1 MQKSCTIFAVMLVL
15 TLTVTLLT
23 GVDFGLDA
31 GGSSWLGSTAMAQDA
46 PSPEVPVPTTDAE
59 PAETPSSGN
68 SQTFNVLGIILLTIV
83 VPYILGFWL
92 AKAIRLPE
100 LSRKLGII
108 FASLVCSLTV
118 CFLLWPPK
126 FGIDLQGGVILVYE
140 VDEQASLDLLASD
153 ASAENTGFDMTPEK
167 QLEQGTAQLIT
178 QLQKRINPSGV
189 SEVVIRPYGENQV
202 EVIVPQAE
210 SADLESIKR
219 LITKAGVL
227 DFMIVANKQD
237 HDYLLS
243 RAQDEAQLGVTYVTD
258 REGNRIGRWVR
269 VDDDARGAVGE
280 PNLSQPT
287 LEPYLNSQR
296 HLVRGGGPGV
306 PFEVLMKVERPAARL
321 GGKHLSSARIEQDEY
336 GSPAVGFEF
345 GVDGANRMGRLSQ
358 ENLSETNIPRK
369 LGIVMDNYLISAPR
383 INARIT
389 DRGIITG
396 DFTQQEV
403 SDLVQVLRSGKL
415 PVVLRKEPIS
425 EQKISATLGDDTI
438 RKGRI
443 AITIS
448 LVAVLVFMA
457 IYYRV
462 AGLVAC
468 FALVFNLVL
477 ILAIMIAIKAD
488 LTLPGIAGLVLTVGM
503 SVDANVLIYERIR
516 EEIKGGASL
525 RVALSNG
532 FGKAMSTIVD
542 ANITTLITAAVLYR
556 IGTDQVRGF
565 AVTLFVGILM
575 SMFTAIYVSRGIFDI
590 LEKKR
595 IFTSLKFLPS
605 ASSIGYDFIG
615 KKKIAGIISL
625 LVILV
630 GMIGVGV
637 RGKDIFDIDFNG
649 GSSVQVFLEEAMP
662 ISEVRSKLTGV
673 LPDLSVSAVTM
684 EDYEDR
690 IYKVDTSM
698 SEYGQLGKVVI
709 TDRTGASAEVDLS
722 GLETLSGIIE
732 RLATA
737 EVGVAV
743 LPNPDGDGIEFQ
755 DETGADSG
763 SMSVKNADDDTETA
777 DHLKM
782 NFSTDALRYNTGA
795 IPAGVEVVQD
805 RISQV
810 FTGPNGESQLV
821 MHNMDFEPPTDAPGA
836 NNAPAKTPDTPEA
849 SPTTTEPAQSAPEPQ
864 SSGEGEESPMETPEG
879 EEAPMENSEE
889 EPQSPE
895 DDMQS
900 LLAPIS
906 SRLIAMLPWHLSL
919 DAVLQDN
926 GEEDSPAPEQPA
938 QEDAPA
944 DDSSAEEESSEA
956 DSSEEPAADDSPMGD
971 APSEEAPMEEQ
982 PSDEAAPP
990 MQDASPMNES
1000 PMTETPMADSPMT
1013 DGAAP
1018 ITPMG
1023 DSPLDA
1029 GPGTGPMTDPLSS
1042 REEAPRFKTQTEMS
1056 FDEGIS
1062 AETVRTLINDAADNL
1077 RVARPDVALLDSE
1090 GQTLPVDSR
1099 VSQTTWTVK
1108 LSTTPDESAKILEQ
1122 VAQKLD
1128 STPVWP
1134 SSSKIGS
1141 KVAGDMQTMAI
1152 LAIGFCLI
1160 GIVGYIWFRFQSV
1173 AFGVA
1178 AVVALVH
1185 DVLVTLGFIALSV
1198 WMAPVF
1204 GFLQVTEFKISLPVV
1219 AAFLTI
1225 IGYSLNDTIVI
1236 FDRIREVRGKSPDLT
1251 SEMVNISVNQTLG
1264 RTLLT
1269 SLTTLIVVLILYF
1282 IGGEGIHSFSFSLV
1296 IGVIAGT
1303 YSTVFIACPVLIWLM
1318 NRDKGA
1324 KKAEA

>member
-46 PSPEVPVPTTDAE
+46 PSAEVPVPTVNAV

-92 AKAIRLPE
+92 ANAIRMPE

-108 FASLVCSLTV
+108 FASLVCSVTV

-153 ASAENTGFDMTPEK
+153 ASSDGATFDLTPEK

-210 SADLESIKR
+210 SADLDSIKR

-237 HDYLLS
+237 HDYLIT
-243 RAQDEAQLGVTYVTD
+243 RAEDESQLGVTFVTD

-269 VDDDARGAVGE
+269 VDDDAQGAVGE
-280 PNLSQPT
+280 PNFADPSLT
-287 LEPYLNSQR
+287 PYLNSQR

-306 PFEVLMKVERPAARL
+306 PFEVLMRVERPEARL
-321 GGKHLSSARIEQDEY
+321 GGKHLSSSAVTRDEY
-336 GSPAVGFEF
+336 GKPAVAFEF

-358 ENLSETNIPRK
+358 ENLSEPNIPRK
-369 LGIVMDNYLISAPR
+369 LGIVMDNFLISAPR
-383 INARIT
+383 INAMIT

-396 DFTQQEV
+396 DFSQQEV
-403 SDLVQVLRSGKL
+403 TDLVQVLRSGKL

-438 RKGRI
+438 RKGKV
-443 AITIS
+443 AITVS
-448 LVAVLVFMA
+448 LIAVLVFMA
-457 IYYRV
+457 IYYQV

-468 FALVFNLVL
+468 FALIFNLVL
-477 ILAIMIAIKAD
+477 IMAIMIAIKAD

-516 EEIKGGASL
+516 EEINGGASL

-595 IFTSLKFLPS
+595 IISTLKFMPS
-605 ASSIGYDFIG
+605 ASSIGYDFIA
-615 KKKIAGIISL
+615 KQKVAGMVSL
-625 LVILV
+625 VVILV

-649 GSSVQVFLEEAMP
+649 GSSVQVFLEEPMP

-684 EDYEDR
+684 EGYEDR

-709 TDRTGASAEVDLS
+709 SDRTGASAEVDLA
-722 GLETLSGIIE
+722 GVETLSGIID
-732 RLATA
+732 RLAAA

-743 LPNPDGDGIEFQ
+743 LQNSDGDGIEFQ

-763 SMSVKNADDDTETA
+763 SMSVKNVDDNTQTA
-777 DHLKM
+777 DHLRM

-810 FTGPNGESQLV
+810 FTGPNGESLLV
-821 MHNMDFEPPTDAPGA
+821 MHNMDFVPPTATSSTPSAP
-836 NNAPAKTPDTPEA
+836 PAKVEAPET
-849 SPTTTEPAQSAPEPQ
+849 SPTTTEPAELAPEP
-864 SSGEGEESPMETPEG
+864 EATEKK
-879 EEAPMENSEE
+879 EEAPAEPAEE
-889 EPQSPE
+889 KPAAPE
-895 DDMQS
+895 GDMQS
-900 LLAPIS
+900 FIAPVS
-906 SRLIAMLPWHLSL
+906 SRLIALLPWHVSL
-919 DAVLQDN
+919 DVLLQDD
-926 GEEDSPAPEQPA
+926 GEAPATDKPA
-938 QEDAPA
+938 EEAPA
-944 DDSSAEEESSEA
+944 DDKPAEEKPADAPAAEEKPMEEA
-956 DSSEEPAADDSPMGD
+956 PKEDKPAEEPAAPMTETPV
-971 APSEEAPMEEQ
+971 AEA
-982 PSDEAAPP
+982 
-990 MQDASPMNES
+990 
-1000 PMTETPMADSPMT
+1000 PMTETPMVDVPA
-1013 DGAAP
+1013 G
-1018 ITPMG
+1018 G
-1023 DSPLDA
+1023 PL
-1029 GPGTGPMTDPLSS
+1029 GSLVGGG
-1042 REEAPRFKTQTEMS
+1042 EVPRFNTQTELS

-1062 AETVRTLINDAADNL
+1062 AETVRTLVNDAADSL
-1077 RVARPDVALLDSE
+1077 RVARPEVALLDSE
-1090 GQTLPVDSR
+1090 GKTLPVDSR

-1122 VAQKLD
+1122 VSKKLD

-1141 KVAGDMQTMAI
+1141 KVAGDMQTMAV

-1198 WMAPVF
+1198 WMAPAL
-1204 GFLQVTEFKISLPVV
+1204 GFLQITEFKISLPVV

-1251 SEMVNISVNQTLG
+1251 SEMVNLSINQTLG

-1296 IGVIAGT
+1296 VGVIAGT
-1303 YSTVFIACPVLIWLM
+1303 YSTIFIACPVLIWLM
-1318 NRDKGA
+1318 NRDKKSN

>member
-15 TLTVTLLT
+15 TLTVTLMT
-23 GVDFGLDA
+23 GVDIGLDA
-31 GGSSWLGSTAMAQDA
+31 GGSSWLGSTAMAQEA
-46 PSPEVPVPTTDAE
+46 PSPEVPVPTVNAA
-59 PAETPSSGN
+59 PADTPSSGSSN
-68 SQTFNVLGIILLTIV
+68 TFNVLGIILLTIV
-83 VPYILGFWL
+83 VPYVLGFWL
-92 AKAIRLPE
+92 ANAIRLPE
-100 LSRKLGII
+100 LSRKLGVI
-108 FASLVCSLTV
+108 FASLVCSVTV

-140 VDEQASLDLLASD
+140 VDEQASLELLASD
-153 ASAENTGFDMTPEK
+153 VGSDGTNFDTTPEK
-167 QLEQGTAQLIT
+167 QLEEGTSQLIT

-210 SADLESIKR
+210 SADLDSIKR

-237 HDYLLS
+237 HDYLIT
-243 RAQDEAQLGVTYVTD
+243 RAEDESQLGATFVTGRD
-258 REGNRIGRWVR
+258 GARIGRWVR

-280 PNLSQPT
+280 PNFANPNLT
-287 LEPYLNSQR
+287 PYLNSQR

-306 PFEVLMKVERPAARL
+306 PFEVLMRVERPEARL
-321 GGKHLSSARIEQDEY
+321 GGKHLSSAAVTRDEY
-336 GSPAVGFEF
+336 NSPAVSFEF

-358 ENLSETNIPRK
+358 ENLSEPNLPRK
-369 LGIVMDNYLISAPR
+369 LGIVMDNFLISAPR
-383 INARIT
+383 INAMIT
-389 DRGIITG
+389 DSGIITG

-438 RKGRI
+438 RKGKV
-443 AITIS
+443 AITVS
-448 LVAVLVFMA
+448 LIAVLVFMA
-457 IYYRV
+457 IYYQV
-462 AGLVAC
+462 AGIVAC

-477 ILAIMIAIKAD
+477 IMAIMIAIKAD

-516 EEIKGGASL
+516 EEINGGASL
-525 RVALSNG
+525 KVALSNG

-595 IFTSLKFLPS
+595 IISTLKFMPS

-615 KKKIAGIISL
+615 KKKVAAMISL
-625 LVILV
+625 VVILV

-649 GSSVQVFLEEAMP
+649 GSSVQVFLEEPMA

-684 EDYEDR
+684 EGYEDR

-709 TDRTGASAEVDLS
+709 TDRTGASAEVDLA
-722 GLETLSGIIE
+722 GVETLSGIIE
-732 RLATA
+732 RLAAA

-743 LPNPDGDGIEFQ
+743 LQNSDGDGIEFQ

-763 SMSVKNADDDTETA
+763 SMSVKNVDDKTQTA
-777 DHLKM
+777 DHLRM

-810 FTGPNGESQLV
+810 FTGPNGESLLV
-821 MHNMDFEPPTDAPGA
+821 MHNMDFSPPASAAGAQSTPPVKVEAPE
-836 NNAPAKTPDTPEA
+836 TSPEA
-849 SPTTTEPAQSAPEPQ
+849 TEPVESAPEP
-864 SSGEGEESPMETPEG
+864 EATDEKEEAPAETPE
-879 EEAPMENSEE
+879 EKPEATEG
-889 EPQSPE
+889 
-895 DDMQS
+895 DMQS
-900 LLAPIS
+900 FIAPVS
-906 SRLIAMLPWHLSL
+906 SRLFAFLPWHVSL
-919 DAVLQDN
+919 DVLLQDN
-926 GEEDSPAPEQPA
+926 GEEETPAEEKPA
-938 QEDAPA
+938 EEAPA
-944 DDSSAEEESSEA
+944 EEKPAEEKPAES
-956 DSSEEPAADDSPMGD
+956 PAADDKPM
-971 APSEEAPMEEQ
+971 EEAPMEDKPAEE
-982 PSDEAAPP
+982 PAAPMAEAP
-990 MQDASPMNES
+990 AAEA
-1000 PMTETPMADSPMT
+1000 PMTETPVEE
-1013 DGAAP
+1013 AP
-1018 ITPMG
+1018 EETPAVN
-1023 DSPLDA
+1023 PLDQLGA
-1029 GPGTGPMTDPLSS
+1029 VSEG
-1042 REEAPRFKTQTEMS
+1042 PRFKTQTEMS

-1062 AETVRTLINDAADNL
+1062 AETVRTLINDAADSL
-1077 RVARPDVALLDSE
+1077 RVARPEVSLLDSE
-1090 GQTLPVDSR
+1090 GKTLPVDSR

-1108 LSTTPDESAKILEQ
+1108 LSTTPDESGKILEQ
-1122 VAQKLD
+1122 VSTKLD

-1251 SEMVNISVNQTLG
+1251 SEMVNISINQTLG

-1296 IGVIAGT
+1296 IGVVAGT

-1318 NRDKGA
+1318 NRDKGG

>member
-15 TLTVTLLT
+15 TLTVTLMT
-23 GVDFGLDA
+23 GVDIGLDA
-31 GGSSWLGSTAMAQDA
+31 GGSSWLGSTAMAQEA
-46 PSPEVPVPTTDAE
+46 PSPEVPVPTVNAA
-59 PAETPSSGN
+59 PADTPSSGSSN
-68 SQTFNVLGIILLTIV
+68 TFNVLGIILLTIV
-83 VPYILGFWL
+83 VPYVLGFWL
-92 AKAIRLPE
+92 ANAIRLPE
-100 LSRKLGII
+100 LSRKLGVI
-108 FASLVCSLTV
+108 FASLVCSVTV

-140 VDEQASLDLLASD
+140 VDEQASLELLASD
-153 ASAENTGFDMTPEK
+153 VGSDGTNFDTTPEK
-167 QLEQGTAQLIT
+167 QLEEGTSQLIT

-210 SADLESIKR
+210 SADLDSIKR

-237 HDYLLS
+237 HDYLIT
-243 RAQDEAQLGVTYVTD
+243 RAEDESQLGATFVTGRD
-258 REGNRIGRWVR
+258 GARIGRWVR

-280 PNLSQPT
+280 PNFANPNLT
-287 LEPYLNSQR
+287 PYLNSQR

-306 PFEVLMKVERPAARL
+306 PFEVLMRVERPEARL
-321 GGKHLSSARIEQDEY
+321 GGKHLSSAAVTRDEY
-336 GSPAVGFEF
+336 NSPAVSFEF

-358 ENLSETNIPRK
+358 ENLSEANLPRK
-369 LGIVMDNYLISAPR
+369 LGIVMDNFLISAPR
-383 INARIT
+383 INAMIT
-389 DRGIITG
+389 DSGIITG

-438 RKGRI
+438 RKGKV
-443 AITIS
+443 AITVS
-448 LVAVLVFMA
+448 LIAVLVFMA
-457 IYYRV
+457 IYYQV
-462 AGLVAC
+462 AGIVAC

-477 ILAIMIAIKAD
+477 IMAIMIAIKAD

-516 EEIKGGASL
+516 EEINGGASL
-525 RVALSNG
+525 KVALSNG

-595 IFTSLKFLPS
+595 IISTLKFMPS

-615 KKKIAGIISL
+615 KKKVAAMISL
-625 LVILV
+625 VVILV

-649 GSSVQVFLEEAMP
+649 GSSVQVFLEEPMA

-684 EDYEDR
+684 EGYEDR
-690 IYKVDTSM
+690 IYKVDSSM

-709 TDRTGASAEVDLS
+709 TDRTGASAEVDLT
-722 GLETLSGIIE
+722 GVETLSGIIE
-732 RLATA
+732 RLAAA

-743 LPNPDGDGIEFQ
+743 LQNSDGDGIEFQ

-763 SMSVKNADDDTETA
+763 SMSVKNVDDKTQTA
-777 DHLKM
+777 DHLRM

-810 FTGPNGESQLV
+810 FTGPNGESLLV
-821 MHNMDFEPPTDAPGA
+821 MHNMDFSPPASAASTQSTPPVKVEAPE
-836 NNAPAKTPDTPEA
+836 TSPE
-849 SPTTTEPAQSAPEPQ
+849 TTEPVESAPEPEATDEKQ
-864 SSGEGEESPMETPEG
+864 ETPAETPE
-879 EEAPMENSEE
+879 ETPEAT
-889 EPQSPE
+889 
-895 DDMQS
+895 DGDMQS
-900 LLAPIS
+900 FIAPVS
-906 SRLIAMLPWHLSL
+906 SRLFAFLPWHVSL
-919 DAVLQDN
+919 DVLLQDN
-926 GEEDSPAPEQPA
+926 GEEE
-938 QEDAPA
+938 APA
-944 DDSSAEEESSEA
+944 EEKPAEEA
-956 DSSEEPAADDSPMGD
+956 PAEEKPAEEKPAEVPAADDKPM
-971 APSEEAPMEEQ
+971 EEAPMEEN
-982 PSDEAAPP
+982 PAEEPAAPTAEAP
-990 MQDASPMNES
+990 AAET
-1000 PMTETPMADSPMT
+1000 PMTETPVEE
-1013 DGAAP
+1013 AP
-1018 ITPMG
+1018 EEGPAVN
-1023 DSPLDA
+1023 PLDQLGA
-1029 GPGTGPMTDPLSS
+1029 VSEG
-1042 REEAPRFKTQTEMS
+1042 PRFKTQTEMS

-1062 AETVRTLINDAADNL
+1062 AETVRTLINDAADSL
-1077 RVARPDVALLDSE
+1077 RVARPEVSLLDSE
-1090 GQTLPVDSR
+1090 GKTLPVDSR

-1108 LSTTPDESAKILEQ
+1108 LSTTPDESGKILEQ
-1122 VAQKLD
+1122 VSTKLD

-1251 SEMVNISVNQTLG
+1251 SEMVNISINQTLG

-1296 IGVIAGT
+1296 IGVVAGT

-1318 NRDKGA
+1318 NRDKGG

>member
-31 GGSSWLGSTAMAQDA
+31 GGSSWLGSTAMAQEA
-46 PSPEVPVPTTDAE
+46 PSPEVPVPSTNAV
-59 PAETPSSGN
+59 PAETPSSGS

-83 VPYILGFWL
+83 VPYILGYWL
-92 AKAIRLPE
+92 ANAIRLPE

-108 FASLVCSLTV
+108 LASLVCSVTV

-140 VDEQASLDLLASD
+140 VDEQASLELLASD
-153 ASAENTGFDMTPEK
+153 SSPGEEGFDQSAEK
-167 QLEQGTAQLIT
+167 QLEESTAQLIV

-210 SADLESIKR
+210 SADLDSIKR

-237 HDYLLS
+237 HDYLLT
-243 RAQDEAQLGVTYVTD
+243 RAEDEAQLGVTFVTD
-258 REGNRIGRWVR
+258 RKGNRIGRWVR
-269 VDDDARGAVGE
+269 VDDDARGAVGN
-280 PNLSQPT
+280 PNFSDPSLTPF
-287 LEPYLNSQR
+287 LNQQR

-306 PFEVLMKVERPAARL
+306 PFEVLMKVERPEGRL
-321 GGKHLSSARIEQDEY
+321 GGKHLSAAAVTRDDYNQ
-336 GSPAVGFEF
+336 PAVSFQF

-358 ENLSETNIPRK
+358 ENLSEANIPRK

-383 INARIT
+383 INAMIT

-425 EQKISATLGDDTI
+425 EQTISATLGDDTI

-448 LVAVLVFMA
+448 LIAVLIFMA
-457 IYYRV
+457 IYYQV
-462 AGLVAC
+462 AGIVAC

-516 EEIKGGASL
+516 EEINGGASL

-595 IFTSLKFLPS
+595 IISTLKFLPS

-615 KKKIAGIISL
+615 KQKIAGMISL
-625 LVILV
+625 VVILV
-630 GMIGVGV
+630 GMIGVSV

-649 GSSVQVFLEEAMP
+649 GSSVQVFLEEPMP
-662 ISEVRSKLTGV
+662 ISEVRSKLSGV

-684 EDYEDR
+684 ENYEDR

-698 SEYGQLGKVVI
+698 SEYGELGKVVI

-722 GLETLSGIIE
+722 GIETLMGIID
-732 RLATA
+732 RLASA

-743 LPNPDGDGIEFQ
+743 LQNPDGDGIEFQ

-763 SMSVKNADDDTETA
+763 SMSVKNVDDDTQTA
-777 DHLKM
+777 DHLRM

-795 IPAGVEVVQD
+795 IPAGVEVVQE

-810 FTGPNGESQLV
+810 FTGPNGESLLV
-821 MHNMDFEPPTDAPGA
+821 MHNMDFAPPAAAEGAQSSPPANKEAPE
-836 NNAPAKTPDTPEA
+836 T
-849 SPTTTEPAQSAPEPQ
+849 SPTTTEPAQSAPEP
-864 SSGEGEESPMETPEG
+864 EANDEKEEAASEETPEDKP
-879 EEAPMENSEE
+879 EAPEG
-889 EPQSPE
+889 
-895 DDMQS
+895 DMQS
-900 LLAPIS
+900 FIAPVS
-906 SRLIAMLPWHLSL
+906 TRVFAMLPWHVSL
-919 DAVLQDN
+919 DLLLQDG
-926 GEEDSPAPEQPA
+926 GEEESPAEETP
-938 QEDAPA
+938 
-944 DDSSAEEESSEA
+944 AEEEPAA
-956 DSSEEPAADDSPMGD
+956 DERPAEEKPMEEPAADDTPM
-971 APSEEAPMEEQ
+971 EEAPMEGQ
-982 PSDEAAPP
+982 PAEEPAAPMEDAP
-990 MQDASPMNES
+990 MADPPMSES
-1000 PMTETPMADSPMT
+1000 PMGDETPA
-1013 DGAAP
+1013 
-1018 ITPMG
+1018 
-1023 DSPLDA
+1023 A
-1029 GPGTGPMTDPLSS
+1029 GPAAGVTGPMGSEP
-1042 REEAPRFKTQTEMS
+1042 EGPRFKTQTEMS

-1062 AETVRTLINDAADNL
+1062 AETVRTLVNDAADSL
-1077 RVARPDVALLDSE
+1077 RVARPELSLLDSE
-1090 GQTLPVDSR
+1090 GKTLPPDSR

-1122 VAQKLD
+1122 VSKKLD

-1141 KVAGDMQTMAI
+1141 KVAGDMQTMAV

-1198 WMAPVF
+1198 WLAPVF

-1251 SEMVNISVNQTLG
+1251 SEMVNISINQTLG

-1318 NRDKGA
+1318 NRDKKTT

>member
-46 PSPEVPVPTTDAE
+46 PSAEVPVPTTDAA
-59 PAETPSSGN
+59 PAETPSSGS
-68 SQTFNVLGIILLTIV
+68 SQTFNVLGIMLLTIV
-83 VPYILGFWL
+83 VPYAVGFWL
-92 AKAIRLPE
+92 ATAIRMPE

-108 FASLVCSLTV
+108 FASLVCSVTV

-153 ASAENTGFDMTPEK
+153 VGSDSFDTTPEK

-210 SADLESIKR
+210 SADLDSIKR

-237 HDYLLS
+237 HDYLIT
-243 RAQDEAQLGVTYVTD
+243 RAEDEAQIGVTFVTD
-258 REGNRIGRWVR
+258 RQGNRIGRWVR

-280 PNLSQPT
+280 PNFANPNLT
-287 LEPYLNSQR
+287 PYLNSQR

-306 PFEVLMKVERPAARL
+306 PFEVLMRVERPEARL
-321 GGKHLSSARIEQDEY
+321 GGKHLSSSSVTRDEY
-336 GSPAVGFEF
+336 GKPAVAFEF

-369 LGIVMDNYLISAPR
+369 LGIVMDNFLISAPR
-383 INARIT
+383 INAMIT
-389 DRGIITG
+389 DSGIITG

-403 SDLVQVLRSGKL
+403 TDLVQVLRSGKL

-448 LVAVLVFMA
+448 MIAVLIFMA

-477 ILAIMIAIKAD
+477 IMAVMIAIKAD

-503 SVDANVLIYERIR
+503 AVDANVLIYERIR
-516 EEIKGGASL
+516 EEINGGASL
-525 RVALSNG
+525 KVALSNG

-595 IFTSLKFLPS
+595 ILTTLKFLPS

-615 KKKIAGIISL
+615 KQKVAGMISL
-625 LVILV
+625 VVILV

-649 GSSVQVFLEEAMP
+649 GSSVQVFLEEPME

-684 EDYEDR
+684 EGYEGR

-709 TDRTGASAEVDLS
+709 TDRTGASAEVDLA
-722 GLETLSGIIE
+722 GVETLTGIIN

-743 LPNPDGDGIEFQ
+743 LQNPDGDGIEFQ

-763 SMSVKNADDDTETA
+763 AMSVKNVDDDTQTA
-777 DHLKM
+777 DHLRM

-795 IPAGVEVVQD
+795 IPAGVDVVQD

-821 MHNMDFEPPTDAPGA
+821 MHNMDFAPPTAAAGAASTPAAKVEAPE
-836 NNAPAKTPDTPEA
+836 T
-849 SPTTTEPAQSAPEPQ
+849 SPTTTEPAQSAPEP
-864 SSGEGEESPMETPEG
+864 EATPEKEEAPEETPAEKPETPEG
-879 EEAPMENSEE
+879 
-889 EPQSPE
+889 
-895 DDMQS
+895 DMQS
-900 LLAPIS
+900 FIAPVSTRLL
-906 SRLIAMLPWHLSL
+906 AMLPWHVSL
-919 DAVLQDN
+919 DVLLQDDG
-926 GEEDSPAPEQPA
+926 GEEESPAPEQPA
-938 QEDAPA
+938 EDAPA
-944 DDSSAEEESSEA
+944 DDKPAEDTPEEEK
-956 DSSEEPAADDSPMGD
+956 PAAEDKPM
-971 APSEEAPMEEQ
+971 EEAPMEDKPADDKPAE
-982 PSDEAAPP
+982 EAAEP
-990 MQDASPMNES
+990 MEDVPAADA
-1000 PMTETPMADSPMT
+1000 PMTEAPAE
-1013 DGAAP
+1013 GAPA
-1018 ITPMG
+1018 
-1023 DSPLDA
+1023 
-1029 GPGTGPMTDPLSS
+1029 TGPATDPVDPLAPAA
-1042 REEAPRFKTQTEMS
+1042 EAPRFNTQTEMS

-1062 AETVRTLINDAADNL
+1062 AETVRTLVNDAADAL
-1077 RVARPDVALLDSE
+1077 RVARPEVALLDSE
-1090 GQTLPVDSR
+1090 GKPLPVDSR

-1122 VAQKLD
+1122 VSQKLD

-1152 LAIGFCLI
+1152 FAISFCLI

-1185 DVLVTLGFIALSV
+1185 DVLVTLGFIALSA
-1198 WMAPVF
+1198 WLAPVF

-1251 SEMVNISVNQTLG
+1251 SEMVNISINQTLG

-1318 NRDKGA
+1318 NRNKNA
-1324 KKAEA
+1324 SKAEA

>member
-15 TLTVTLLT
+15 TLTVTMLP

-31 GGSSWLGSTAMAQDA
+31 GGSSWLGSTAMAQETPA
-46 PSPEVPVPTTDAE
+46 TEVPTPSTQVA
-59 PAETPSSGN
+59 PAETPSSGT
-68 SQTFNVLGIILLTIV
+68 SQTLNVLGIIFLTLV
-83 VPYILGFWL
+83 VPYVLGVWL
-92 AKAIRLPE
+92 ASAIRLPDMG
-100 LSRKLGII
+100 RKLGVIL
-108 FASLVCSLTV
+108 ASLVCSVTV

-140 VDEQASLDLLASD
+140 VDEQASLDLLAADS
-153 ASAENTGFDMTPEK
+153 SPGETPFDLTPQK

-210 SADLESIKR
+210 SSDLESIKR

-237 HDYLLS
+237 HDYLIT
-243 RAQDEAQLGVTYVTD
+243 RAQDEAQIGVTYVTD
-258 REGNRIGRWVR
+258 REGKRIGRWVR
-269 VDDDARGAVGE
+269 VDDDARGSVGE
-280 PNLSQPT
+280 SNFSDPSLT
-287 LEPYLNSQR
+287 PYLNSQR
-296 HLVRGGGPGV
+296 HLVRGGGPGI
-306 PFEVLMKVERPAARL
+306 PFEVLMRVERPEFRL
-321 GGKHLSSARIEQDEY
+321 GGKHLSSAAIARDEY
-336 GSPAVGFEF
+336 NKPAVGFEF

-358 ENLSETNIPRK
+358 ENLSEQNIPRK

-383 INARIT
+383 INAMIT
-389 DRGIITG
+389 DSGIITG

-438 RKGRI
+438 RKGTV
-443 AITIS
+443 AITVS
-448 LVAVLVFMA
+448 LIAVLVFMA

-468 FALVFNLVL
+468 FALLFNLVL

-503 SVDANVLIYERIR
+503 AVDANVLIYERIR
-516 EEIKGGASL
+516 EEINGGASL

-595 IFTSLKFLPS
+595 ILTTLRFMPS
-605 ASSIGYDFIG
+605 ASSIGFDFIG
-615 KKKIAGIISL
+615 KKRIAAMISL
-625 LVILV
+625 VVILV
-630 GMIGVGV
+630 GMIGVSV

-649 GSSVQVFLEEAMP
+649 GSSVQVYLKEAMP
-662 ISEVRSKLTGV
+662 ISEVRSKLTDV
-673 LPDLSVSAVTM
+673 LPDLSVSAVTL
-684 EDYEDR
+684 EGHEDR

-698 SEYGQLGKVVI
+698 SEYGQLGKVQL
-709 TDRTGASAEVDLS
+709 TDRTGATAEVDLAGVES
-722 GLETLSGIIE
+722 LTEIIKK
-732 RLATA
+732 LAAA
-737 EVGVAV
+737 EVGIAV
-743 LPNPDGDGIEFQ
+743 LPNPDGDGVEFQ

-763 SMSVKNADDDTETA
+763 SMSVKNVDDDTQTA
-777 DHLKM
+777 DHLRM
-782 NFSTDALRYNTGA
+782 NFSTDALRYNTGQ
-795 IPAGVEVVQD
+795 IPAGVQVVQD
-805 RISQV
+805 RIAQV
-810 FTGPNGESQLV
+810 FTGPNGESLLM
-821 MHNMDFEPPTDAPGA
+821 MHNMDFAQPAAAPGA
-836 NNAPAKTPDTPEA
+836 SASTPTSSEEAPATEEPMTSSEPEPMMEEEPASDESEEKPEGDMQSFMAPVSSRLFALLPWQVTLDVLLQEDGGEEEPASEGEA
-849 SPTTTEPAQSAPEPQ
+849 SEESPAEEKPAEETPSEEKPAEEAPAEDKPA
-864 SSGEGEESPMETPEG
+864 EESPM
-879 EEAPMENSEE
+879 
-889 EPQSPE
+889 
-895 DDMQS
+895 
-900 LLAPIS
+900 
-906 SRLIAMLPWHLSL
+906 
-919 DAVLQDN
+919 
-926 GEEDSPAPEQPA
+926 
-938 QEDAPA
+938 QE
-944 DDSSAEEESSEA
+944 
-956 DSSEEPAADDSPMGD
+956 
-971 APSEEAPMEEQ
+971 PSEEAKPMEES
-982 PSDEAAPP
+982 PAPMEEAPAEEAP
-990 MQDASPMNES
+990 AEES
-1000 PMTETPMADSPMT
+1000 PMTP
-1013 DGAAP
+1013 
-1018 ITPMG
+1018 TPMG
-1023 DSPLDA
+1023 EAPQTAPENPLA
-1029 GPGTGPMTDPLSS
+1029 TP
-1042 REEAPRFKTQTEMS
+1042 EAEAEAPRFQTETELT
-1056 FDEGIS
+1056 FDEKIS
-1062 AETVRTLINDAADNL
+1062 ADTVRTLIKDAANAL
-1077 RVARPDVALLDSE
+1077 SVVPPEVSLLDGE

-1099 VSQTTWTVK
+1099 VSQATWTVK
-1108 LSTTPDESAKILEQ
+1108 LSTQPAESAKILEQ
-1122 VAQKLD
+1122 ASKKLD

-1152 LAIGFCLI
+1152 LAIAFCLI

-1198 WMAPVF
+1198 WLAPVF

-1251 SEMVNISVNQTLG
+1251 SEMINLSINQTLG

-1269 SLTTLIVVLILYF
+1269 SITTLIVVLILYF

-1303 YSTVFIACPVLIWLM
+1303 YSTVFIACPVLLWLM
-1318 NRDKGA
+1318 NRDKSE

>member
-31 GGSSWLGSTAMAQDA
+31 GGSSWLGSTAMAQEA
-46 PSPEVPVPTTDAE
+46 PSPEVPVPTVDAA
-59 PAETPSSGN
+59 PAETPSSG
-68 SQTFNVLGIILLTIV
+68 SSETFNVLGIILLTIV

-92 AKAIRLPE
+92 ATAIRLPE

-108 FASLVCSLTV
+108 FASLVCSVTI

-153 ASAENTGFDMTPEK
+153 SDSQGFDTTPEK

-210 SADLESIKR
+210 SADLDSIKR

-237 HDYLLS
+237 HDYLIT
-243 RAQDEAQLGVTYVTD
+243 RAEDEAQIGVTFVTD

-280 PNLSQPT
+280 PNFANPNLT
-287 LEPYLNSQR
+287 PYLNSQR

-306 PFEVLMKVERPAARL
+306 PFEVLMRVERPEARL
-321 GGKHLSSARIEQDEY
+321 GGKHLSSSAVTRDEY
-336 GSPAVGFEF
+336 GKPAVSFEF

-358 ENLSETNIPRK
+358 ENLSEPNIPRK
-369 LGIVMDNYLISAPR
+369 LGIVMDNFLISAPR
-383 INARIT
+383 INAMIT

-403 SDLVQVLRSGKL
+403 TDLVQVLRSGKL

-448 LVAVLVFMA
+448 LIAVLIFMA
-457 IYYRV
+457 IYYQV

-468 FALVFNLVL
+468 FALVFNLIL
-477 ILAIMIAIKAD
+477 ILAVMIAIKAD

-503 SVDANVLIYERIR
+503 AVDANVLIYERIR
-516 EEIKGGASL
+516 EELSGGASL
-525 RVALSNG
+525 KVALSNG

-595 IFTSLKFLPS
+595 ILSTLKFMPS

-615 KKKIAGIISL
+615 KQKIAGMISL
-625 LVILV
+625 VVILV

-649 GSSVQVFLEEAMP
+649 GSSVQVFLEEPMA

-684 EDYEDR
+684 EGYEDR

-709 TDRTGASAEVDLS
+709 TDRTGASAEVDLA
-722 GLETLSGIIE
+722 GVETLTGIID
-732 RLATA
+732 RLASA

-743 LPNPDGDGIEFQ
+743 LQNTDGDGIEFQ

-763 SMSVKNADDDTETA
+763 SMSVKNVDDDTQTA
-777 DHLKM
+777 DHLRM

-821 MHNMDFEPPTDAPGA
+821 MHNMDFAPPAAASGAQSTPPAEVEAPE
-836 NNAPAKTPDTPEA
+836 T
-849 SPTTTEPAQSAPEPQ
+849 SPTTTEPAESAPEP
-864 SSGEGEESPMETPEG
+864 EATEDKKEEAPAETPEEKPETPEG
-879 EEAPMENSEE
+879 
-889 EPQSPE
+889 
-895 DDMQS
+895 DMQS
-900 LLAPIS
+900 FLAPVS
-906 SRLIAMLPWHLSL
+906 SRLIAMLPWHVSMDML
-919 DAVLQDN
+919 LQDN
-926 GEEDSPAPEQPA
+926 GEEEAPAPEKPA
-938 QEDAPA
+938 EDAPA
-944 DDSSAEEESSEA
+944 EEKPAEEK
-956 DSSEEPAADDSPMGD
+956 PAETPPADDKPM
-971 APSEEAPMEEQ
+971 EEAPMEDKPAEE
-982 PSDEAAPP
+982 PAAPMEEAP
-990 MQDASPMNES
+990 AA
-1000 PMTETPMADSPMT
+1000 ETPMADAPMEEPP
-1013 DGAAP
+1013 AE
-1018 ITPMG
+1018 
-1023 DSPLDA
+1023 
-1029 GPGTGPMTDPLSS
+1029 GPAVDPLGPLAPAA
-1042 REEAPRFKTQTEMS
+1042 EAPRFNTQTEMS

-1062 AETVRTLINDAADNL
+1062 AETVRTLVNDAADAL
-1077 RVARPDVALLDSE
+1077 RVARPEIALLDNE
-1090 GQTLPVDSR
+1090 GKPLPVDSR

-1122 VAQKLD
+1122 VSKKLD

-1152 LAIGFCLI
+1152 FAISFCLI

-1198 WMAPVF
+1198 WLAPVF

-1236 FDRIREVRGKSPDLT
+1236 FDRIREVRGKSPQLT
-1251 SEMVNISVNQTLG
+1251 SEMVNISINQTLG

-1318 NRDKGA
+1318 NRDKGS

>member
-15 TLTVTLLT
+15 SLTVTLMT

-31 GGSSWLGSTAMAQDA
+31 GGSSWLGSTAMAQEA
-46 PSPEVPVPTTDAE
+46 PSTEVPVPTTDVAPVE
-59 PAETPSSGN
+59 APSSGG

-83 VPYILGFWL
+83 VPYVLGFWL
-92 AKAIRLPE
+92 ATAIRMPE
-100 LSRKLGII
+100 LSRKLGIT
-108 FASLVCSLTV
+108 FASLVCSVTV

-153 ASAENTGFDMTPEK
+153 VSSENTGMNLTPER

-189 SEVVIRPYGENQV
+189 SEVIIRPYGENQV

-210 SADLESIKR
+210 SSDLDSIKR

-237 HDYLLS
+237 HDYLFT
-243 RAQDEAQLGVTYVTD
+243 RAEDEAQIGVTYVSD

-269 VDDDARGAVGE
+269 VDDEARGAVGE
-280 PNLSQPT
+280 PNFADPNLT
-287 LEPYLNSQR
+287 PYLNSQR

-306 PFEVLMKVERPAARL
+306 PFEVLMRVERPEARL
-321 GGKHLSSARIEQDEY
+321 GGKHLSSSRVQRDEY
-336 GSPAVGFEF
+336 GKPAVGFEF

-383 INARIT
+383 INAMIT
-389 DRGIITG
+389 DSGIITG

-403 SDLVQVLRSGKL
+403 TDLVQVLRSGKL

-425 EQKISATLGDDTI
+425 EQQISATLGDDTI
-438 RKGRI
+438 RKGKV
-443 AITIS
+443 AISVS
-448 LVAVLVFMA
+448 LIAVLIFMA

-477 ILAIMIAIKAD
+477 ILAVMIAIKAD

-503 SVDANVLIYERIR
+503 AVDANVLIFERIR
-516 EEIKGGASL
+516 EEINGGATL

-595 IFTSLKFLPS
+595 LLTTLKFLPS

-615 KKKIAGIISL
+615 KQKVAGMISL
-625 LVILV
+625 VVILV

-649 GSSVQVFLEEAMP
+649 GSSVQVFLEEPMP
-662 ISEVRSKLTGV
+662 ISEIRSKLTDV

-684 EDYEDR
+684 EGYEDR

-698 SEYGQLGKVVI
+698 SEYGQLGKVVV
-709 TDRTGASAEVDLS
+709 TDRTGASAEVDLA
-722 GLETLSGIIE
+722 GVETLSGIID

-737 EVGVAV
+737 EVGVAI
-743 LPNPDGDGIEFQ
+743 LPNTDGDGIEFQ

-763 SMSVKNADDDTETA
+763 AMSVKNVDDDTQTA
-777 DHLKM
+777 DHLRM

-805 RISQV
+805 RISRV

-821 MHNMDFEPPTDAPGA
+821 MHNMDFVPPTAAPGSQA
-836 NNAPAKTPDTPEA
+836 APPAKIEAPET
-849 SPTTTEPAQSAPEPQ
+849 SPTTTEPVQSAPEPEAT
-864 SSGEGEESPMETPEG
+864 SEKEEVPAETTEEKPEAPEG
-879 EEAPMENSEE
+879 
-889 EPQSPE
+889 
-895 DDMQS
+895 DMQS
-900 LLAPIS
+900 FIAPVS
-906 SRLIAMLPWHLSL
+906 SHLMAMLPWHVTL
-919 DAVLQDN
+919 DVLLQDN
-926 GEEDSPAPEQPA
+926 GEGESPAPEQPA
-938 QEDAPA
+938 DEAPA
-944 DDSSAEEESSEA
+944 EEKPAEEKTA
-956 DSSEEPAADDSPMGD
+956 EEPAAEEKPMED
-971 APSEEAPMEEQ
+971 APTEEKPAAEPAAPMEEA
-982 PSDEAAPP
+982 PAAEAP
-990 MQDASPMNES
+990 MAES
-1000 PMTETPMADSPMT
+1000 PMTDDSAPANPMAESPT
-1013 DGAAP
+1013 EEA
-1018 ITPMG
+1018 
-1023 DSPLDA
+1023 
-1029 GPGTGPMTDPLSS
+1029 PGTGPAVDPTNPLASGA
-1042 REEAPRFKTQTEMS
+1042 EAPRFNTETEMS

-1062 AETVRTLINDAADNL
+1062 AETVRTLVNDAADHL
-1077 RVARPDVALLDSE
+1077 RVARPDIALLDSE
-1090 GQTLPVDSR
+1090 GKALPVDSR
-1099 VSQTTWTVK
+1099 VSQTTWMVK
-1108 LSTTPDESAKILEQ
+1108 LSTTPDQSAEILEQ
-1122 VAQKLD
+1122 VSKKLE

-1198 WMAPVF
+1198 WLAPF
-1204 GFLQVTEFKISLPVV
+1204 LGFLQVTEFKISLPVV

-1251 SEMVNISVNQTLG
+1251 SEMVNISINQTLG

-1269 SLTTLIVVLILYF
+1269 SLTTLIVVLILFF

-1318 NRDKGA
+1318 NRDKNT